1 MKAENYCMGCM
12 EKREQGPVCPYC
24 GYQHD
29 TLPESPLY
37 LTPGTILN
45 GKYLI
50 GRVLGHGGFGIT
62 YLALDLTLQVR
73 LAIKE
78 FLPRDLATRS
88 SNTTTVTP
96 YTGATKEHFDY
107 GLEKFLEEARAL
119 ARFEDS
125 PCIVSVKD
133 FFRANGTAYFVMN
146 FVEGITFKEYLKNHG
161 EKIDYDKAL
170 RILMPVMDALREV
183 HQTGLLHRDISPDN
197 IYITNDGRIKLL
209 DFGAARNATG
219 EHSKSLSVMLK
230 AGYAPEEQYRS
241 KGKQGPWTD
250 IYAVGAT
257 LYRAITGKV
266 PVEALDRMN
275 EDTLE
280 PPTRLGIKIPPH
292 AENALLK
299 ALSVKASDRFQE
311 MKMFQQALTMNS
323 DEDIVKMPAVSTPL
337 TTSPSVPT
345 AAIPETTVTQKAP
358 KPETAASDTPAVAKL
373 EKESPKKAPESAT
386 ATQTTPTVP
395 KSKTTSQK
403 KAPTTTNK
411 QKSKQLPSFQA
422 ASSQNSYFEIIWN
435 LYNIRH
441 EGLLVIEKEG
451 NKGIFRVLCI
461 DKNTEQVYD
470 CVDQSVTGRK
480 VRDGIV
486 LNCSN
491 PISHGGYSYSP
502 NNIKLFYNGDIYI
515 EDDAG
520 YWSTY
525 VDAYEI
531 TNEYQFERMVRKYGL
546 K

>member
-266 PVEALDRMN
+266 PVEALDRLD

-311 MKMFQQALTMNS
+311 MKMFQQALMMEP
-323 DEDIVKMPAVSTPL
+323 DEVNVKIPVGEI
-337 TTSPSVPT
+337 PT
-345 AAIPETTVTQKAP
+345 GSQKSFATNAEEQ
-358 KPETAASDTPAVAKL
+358 KT
-373 EKESPKKAPESAT
+373 AT
-386 ATQTTPTVP
+386 ANNLPE
-395 KSKTTSQK
+395 KDNRY
-403 KAPTTTNK
+403 KAMIICI
-411 QKSKQLPSFQA
+411 A
-422 ASSQNSYFEIIWN
+422 ALITIG
-435 LYNIRH
+435 I
-441 EGLLVIEKEG
+441 LL
-451 NKGIFRVLCI
+451 FF
-461 DKNTEQVYD
+461 T
-470 CVDQSVTGRK
+470 
-480 VRDGIV
+480 
-486 LNCSN
+486 
-491 PISHGGYSYSP
+491 
-502 NNIKLFYNGDIYI
+502 
-515 EDDAG
+515 AG
-520 YWSTY
+520 
-525 VDAYEI
+525 
-531 TNEYQFERMVRKYGL
+531 
-546 K
+546 

>member
-1 MKAENYCMGCM
+1 
-12 EKREQGPVCPYC
+12 
-24 GYQHD
+24 
-29 TLPESPLY
+29 
-37 LTPGTILN
+37 
-45 GKYLI
+45 
-50 GRVLGHGGFGIT
+50 
-62 YLALDLTLQVR
+62 
-73 LAIKE
+73 
-78 FLPRDLATRS
+78 
-88 SNTTTVTP
+88 
-96 YTGATKEHFDY
+96 
-107 GLEKFLEEARAL
+107 
-119 ARFEDS
+119 
-125 PCIVSVKD
+125 
-133 FFRANGTAYFVMN
+133 
-146 FVEGITFKEYLKNHG
+146 
-161 EKIDYDKAL
+161 
-170 RILMPVMDALREV
+170 
-183 HQTGLLHRDISPDN
+183 
-197 IYITNDGRIKLL
+197 
-209 DFGAARNATG
+209 
-219 EHSKSLSVMLK
+219 MLK

-323 DEDIVKMPAVSTPL
+323 DEDIVKMPADSMPVESEKSFTENGPEEQMTATANNLVKKVNRYVKIIEIIVIICFILFKFKSEITNTLKTIKTPAVSTPL

-470 CVDQSVTGRK
+470 CVDQLVTGRK

-531 TNEYQFERMVRKYGL
+531 TNEYQFERMLRKYGL